1 MPTVRSSGLLRDV
14 AMIPCAGGPL
24 RQRGR
29 YRRAA
34 LDLIEGEDLLNA
46 AYCYRIVPVDEPPS
60 DVLRADGETRDALR
74 LLPASGQLT
83 AVAAAIC
90 TLGPALEQRATA
102 LFAERR
108 TSLALALD
116 ELGNE
121 LLFALSRRMQDRIV
135 IEARKAQ
142 LTAAG
147 ELRAGDPGLPLQAQ
161 AAVQRLAGA
170 GEIGVSVTHGQVL
183 RPLKSMSMVLGI
195 GIDLPPA
202 RWSRC
207 DDCPSAPKCRMSG
220 RADVRTGGLSTV
232 P

>member
-1 MPTVRSSGLLRDV
+1 MPMVRSSGLLRDI
-14 AMIPCAGGPL
+14 AAIPCAGGPL

-29 YRRAA
+29 FRRDA
-34 LDLIEGEDLLNA
+34 LDLVERENLLSA
-46 AYCYRIVPVDEPPS
+46 AFCYRIVPLDEPPS
-60 DVLRADGETRDALR
+60 DVLRAGGEKLDALR
-74 LLPASGQLT
+74 LVPGSGRLT
-83 AVAAAIC
+83 AVAVGVC

-108 TSLALALD
+108 ISLALALD
-116 ELGNE
+116 ELGNGI
-121 LLFALSRRMQDRIV
+121 LFALSRRVQDRIV
-135 IEARKAQ
+135 SEARKQQ

-170 GEIGVSVTHGQVL
+170 ESIGVTVTQGQVL
-183 RPLKSMSMVLGI
+183 YPLKSMSMVLGV

-220 RADVRTGGLSTV
+220 RVAATAML
-232 P
+232 